1 MLSTE
6 ALKTHVKQVE
16 TEALIELHPVL
27 CLNAPYRNLC
37 EAAAALKHQSFGLQI
52 SSLAFFFFKQ
62 LIVDVY

>member
-16 TEALIELHPVL
+16 TEALVKLHPVL

-37 EAAAALKHQSFGLQI
+37 EAAAALKH
-52 SSLAFFFFKQ
+52 
-62 LIVDVY
+62 